1 VSNFEVNDD
10 SWLPSSLIDLAIS
23 KMSRAFPSVHYMS
36 VDFVVLSLSGTSTTK
51 EDLVQATD
59 ISGRKVDYTVTT
71 NPIVFV
77 CNSNNIHWNL
87 IRIVRG
93 PKPEL
98 HMFEPM
104 GKPTN
109 RHGGLGF
116 RDVPRGVV
124 RWLDICCP
132 LESGDSWITRGVSAI
147 TTQQQFTPF
156 DCGIACLLYAEKC
169 GLGQTVEEINRS
181 TSQHDLTE
189 YRKTIQDFTRRVS
202 EMED

>member
-1 VSNFEVNDD
+1 MPFFLSVLCIFVLTSF
-10 SWLPSSLIDLAIS
+10 SLSASLL
-23 KMSRAFPSVHYMS
+23 FPSP
-36 VDFVVLSLSGTSTTK
+36 SLK
-51 EDLVQATD
+51 H
-59 ISGRKVDYTVTT
+59 
-71 NPIVFV
+71 
-77 CNSNNIHWNL
+77 SNNIHWNL

-93 PKPEL
+93 PVPEL

-116 RDVPRGVV
+116 RDVPRGVI

-132 LESGDSWITRGVSAI
+132 LKTSTKSDSWISRGVSAI

-169 GLGQTVEEINRS
+169 GMGQSVEEINSS
-181 TSQHDLTE
+181 TSQHDLTA
-189 YRKTIQDFTRRVS
+189 YRKTLQEFTRRVS
-202 EMED
+202 DMDELMDE